1 MPPLEPARLWWSF
14 KSSSAA
20 ARLHDEPARD
30 LHERRLARSI
40 RPEQADEFALPHL
53 EIYPLERLHL
63 PVALGQCLGG
73 ERSSHVASVGTALV
87 PEEG

>member
-1 MPPLEPARLWWSF
+1 MPDVGRTSPHAIFTSVDLPAPF
-14 KSSSAA
+14 G
-20 ARLHDEPARD
+20 
-30 LHERRLARSI
+30 
-40 RPEQADEFALPHL
+40 PEQADELALPHL